1 MLNNL
6 IFIVSLIL
14 YIFILWVLYVY
25 APNAVFSNNDFWDY
39 VLLLLGF
46 YLLGLFFNS
55 YIIFIVLGL
64 VATIIFIRLKSYFF
78 LKVFDFYSVFVSFL
92 ILSLI
97 YKKDFYF
104 VLLILFSILVN
115 ILLRFVSKGGY
126 GVSISFFIF
135 SIIYYFNPY
144 LWILHK
150 NYVYNLNISV
160 LMLLTGLLFILLK
173 IFFSKSKDSIENL
186 MKKKM

>member
-1 MLNNL
+1 MLSSL
-6 IFIVSLIL
+6 IFIFSLII
-14 YIFILWVLYVY
+14 YIFVLWLLYVY
-25 APNAVFSNNDFWDY
+25 TPNAVFSNNDFWDY
-39 VLLLLGF
+39 IFLLLGF
-46 YLLGLFFNS
+46 CLFGIIFSS
-55 YIIFIVLGL
+55 YIFFILLGL
-64 VATIIFIRLKSYFF
+64 VASIIFIRLKSYFF
-78 LKVFDFYSVFVSFL
+78 LKVFDFYSVFISFL

-97 YKKDFYF
+97 YNKNIYF

-135 SIIYYFNPY
+135 AIIYYFNPY

-160 LMLLTGLLFILLK
+160 LILLTGLLFILLK